1 MKFFYNSVCLG
12 NFISVVF
19 VLYKLKL
26 FEIVVDWKWFV
37 NICVLGCMCMF
48 MNVIFY
54 NVISYLVVLKGLV
67 FYVVVGVEK
76 FFGIFLIK
84 IRILY
89 FV

>member
-1 MKFFYNSVCLG
+1 
-12 NFISVVF
+12 
-19 VLYKLKL
+19 
-26 FEIVVDWKWFV
+26 
-37 NICVLGCMCMF
+37 MF

-67 FYVVVGVEK
+67 FYVAVGVEK
-76 FFGIFLIK
+76 VFGIFLIK